1 MPDLCVAVIYPEL
14 LDLYADRGNA
24 VAFRYRA
31 GLRGLDTEVIDV
43 ALGEAILQSA
53 DLYVIG
59 GAEDATMT
67 AALPLLRDET
77 GLARAIDRGAS
88 VLGVCA
94 GFELLC
100 DTFVGAHGDVMAG
113 LGYLAADC
121 GRLSGPRAVGEVT
134 VDSPLLGELQG
145 FENHQGDTRLGP
157 GVSPLGTVTHGTG
170 NGHDHKEGAIQGQ
183 VVGTYLHGP
192 ALVRNPALADFF
204 LTKATGCVQPAVT
217 DDLVE
222 EFRAERRRDLH
233 HHHHR

>member
-1 MPDLCVAVIYPEL
+1 LPDLTVAVIYPDL

-24 VAFRYRA
+24 LAFRYRA
-31 GLRGLDTEVIDV
+31 SLRGLDTEIVDV
-43 ALGEAILQSA
+43 ALGEPVPESV
-53 DLYVIG
+53 DLYILG
-59 GAEDATMT
+59 GAEDATM
-67 AALPLLRDET
+67 AAAVSMLREQT
-77 GLARAIDRGAS
+77 GLARAIDRGAA

-100 DTFVGAHGDVMAG
+100 DTFAGSHGEVMAG

-121 GRLSGPRAVGEVT
+121 GRLTGPRAVGEIT

-145 FENHQGDTRLGP
+145 FENHQGDARLGE
-157 GVSPLGTVTHGTG
+157 GVSPLGTVTHGIG
-170 NGHDHKEGAIQGQ
+170 NGHDRLEGAVQGN

-204 LTKATGCVQPAVT
+204 LTKATGCAQPAVT

-222 EFRAERRRDLH
+222 EFRAERRRDIQ
-233 HHHHR
+233 HHHR